1 MDKTWDKLHQPC
13 PLCNS
18 SDAVGIN
25 ADDSAKCFSCGE
37 FMPSYTKACGGQDM
51 QSTTTQTKQPDM
63 VDEGKFSALTDRKI
77 SMQTAQ
83 KYGVK
88 CVHDLQ
94 GNVVKHFYP
103 YYNGHELSATKI
115 RNCKDKDFY
124 VSGSYNDTG
133 LFGQQLFK
141 GGKYVTITEG
151 ECDAMA
157 AYELL
162 GSKWAVVSIKRGAN
176 GAVRDIKES
185 LEFFD
190 DFENVIIAF
199 DKDKAGQEASIK
211 VARLFKPGK
220 ARIVTLPNGWKD
232 PNDMLRNNKHKE
244 FVEAWWASKVYTPS
258 GVINVS
264 EQREKFHNRER
275 KESVPYPY
283 EGLNKKLYGL
293 RQGELVTLT
302 GGTGLGKSSVTR
314 ELEHHLIKNTKD
326 NVGIIALEEDWRRT
340 IDGILSIEANARLYV
355 DQIRDRFSKEE
366 LDKFFDILYDG
377 ENKNRVWVHSHFGTN
392 DIDDIFT
399 KLRFMIIGC
408 DCKWVVVDH
417 LHMLVSAVHE
427 GDERRAIDSIMTR
440 LRSLVEET
448 GAGIILV
455 SHLRRVDGNK
465 GHENGIEVSL
475 SHLRGSNS
483 IGQLSDCVIALER
496 NQQSDDPDEAR
507 TTRMRILKSRYTGD
521 VGMACRVIYDS
532 ETGRLSELTDEDIT
546 FDDSLDEAF

>member
-1 MDKTWDKLHQPC
+1 MDDKTWDKVHQPC

-18 SDAVGIN
+18 SDAVGVN
-25 ADDSAKCFSCGE
+25 TDGSAKCFSCGE
-37 FMPSYTKACGGQDM
+37 FMPDYEKSCEGESM
-51 QSTTTQTKQPDM
+51 TTNTAKLPD
-63 VDEGKFSALTDRKI
+63 DINEGSFNALSDRRI
-77 SMQTAQ
+77 SQATAK

-88 CVHDLQ
+88 VALDLQ

-103 YYNGHELSATKI
+103 YYNGYELSATKI
-115 RNCKDKDFY
+115 RHVRNKDFF
-124 VSGSYNDTG
+124 VSGTYNDTG

-162 GSKWAVVSIKRGAN
+162 GSKWAVVSIKRGAQ
-176 GAVRDIKES
+176 GAVKDVKES

-190 DFENVIIAF
+190 EFENVIIAF
-199 DKDKAGQEASIK
+199 DNDKAGKEAAVK
-211 VARLFKPGK
+211 VARLFKPSK
-220 ARIVTLPNGWKD
+220 AKILNLPNGWKD
-232 PNDMLRNNKHKE
+232 PNDMLRSNKHKE
-244 FVEAWWASKVYTPS
+244 FVEAWWAAKVYTPS
-258 GVINVS
+258 GVINIS
-264 EQREKFHNRER
+264 EQRDKFHNRE
-275 KESVPYPY
+275 KKKSIPFPY
-283 EGLNKKLYGL
+283 EGLNDKLYGL
-293 RQGELVTLT
+293 RQGELLTLT

-314 ELEHHLIKNTKD
+314 ELEHWLIKQTKD

-340 IDGILSIEANARLYV
+340 IDGILSIEANARLYI
-355 DQIRDRFSKEE
+355 DQVRERFSKEE
-366 LDKFFDILYDG
+366 LDKFFDVLYDG

-427 GDERRAIDSIMTR
+427 GDERRAIDTIMTR

-507 TTRMRILKSRYTGD
+507 TTKMRILKSRYTGD
-521 VGMACRVIYDS
+521 VGLACRVIYDA
-532 ETGRLSELTDEDIT
+532 ETGRLSEVDNSDFEDNDNLEEK
-546 FDDSLDEAF
+546 F